1 MSNNEIGDVT
11 NWMKDP
17 TKMFDV
23 SGQTAIVTG
32 ASGAF
37 GRGIAITLAAQGA
50 NVLLA
55 SGNEDELKSVQ
66 RDCIDVGGKAEYLV
80 RRPDSL

>member
-1 MSNNEIGDVT
+1 MSDSEIGDVT
-11 NWMKDP
+11 DWMKDP

-23 SGQTAIVTG
+23 TGQTAIVTG

-55 SGNEDELKSVQ
+55 SGNEDELK
-66 RDCIDVGGKAEYLV
+66 
-80 RRPDSL
+80 